1 MKTRLI
7 LLVVLILTLLL
18 AGCAAN
24 QSTSSS
30 GTATPVSKPDTDY
43 TLLNMEIGIGAKCT
57 LDVRLPEEIN
67 EEEIRHIAQ
76 YLLEN
81 EGKGCSPLFIFYYLP
96 GDAVAY
102 ESAWAYSH
110 FDPDLR
116 VKINYSGN

>member
-1 MKTRLI
+1 MKTRWI
-7 LLVVLILTLLL
+7 ILVVAILTLLL
-18 AGCAAN
+18 AGCAAGQN
-24 QSTSSS
+24 IPSNR
-30 GTATPVSKPDTDY
+30 TATPVSKPDTDY
-43 TLLNMEIGIGAKCT
+43 TLLNMEIGIGGKCT
-57 LDVRLPEEIN
+57 LDVRLPEEVK
-67 EEEIRHIAQ
+67 EAEIRHIAQ

-96 GDAVAY
+96 GDEVAY

>member
-7 LLVVLILTLLL
+7 LLVVLILTLLV
-18 AGCAAN
+18 AGCAAG
-24 QSTSSS
+24 QSTSST

-57 LDVRLPEEIN
+57 LDIRLPDAISED
-67 EEEIRHIAQ
+67 EIRHIAH
-76 YLLEN
+76 YVLEN

-96 GDAVAY
+96 GDEVAY

-116 VKINYSGN
+116 VKISDLAK